1 MKGFFKYLLAST
13 LGVIIAGII
22 LLMLFFGVIGTMV
35 ASQDKTV
42 KVKQNTV
49 LYIKLNKPITDRS
62 SNNPMKNFNFTSF
75 KPTNGLGLDAIL
87 KSIEKA
93 KDDNNITGIYLDLTT
108 IPTGMASL
116 EEIRNALLDFKESG
130 KFILCYADYYNHK
143 TYYLATVA
151 DSIFLN
157 PEGTVNFVGLSSQI
171 MFYKDALEKLGV
183 KPQII
188 RHGKFKSAVEP
199 FMLDKMSNANR
210 KQIETY
216 MGSIWDNIVK
226 GISQERKI
234 NIDLLNK
241 YADELTIRNAK
252 AALETK
258 FVDGLKYKDE
268 IFAELRNKTHR
279 EANEDIE
286 SISLAKYI
294 KVPKK
299 QKTNTFAKDKI
310 AVIYAMGSV
319 VMGEGEEGNIG
330 SDRISTAIRKAR
342 KDSSIKAIV
351 FRVNSGGGSA
361 LASEVIWREVKLA
374 QEVKPVIASL
384 GDVAASGGYYIV
396 SPADKIIASPNTI
409 TGSIGVFGML
419 MNSKSLFNDKLGIN
433 IEVVKTNKH
442 SDIGSM
448 FRKLTTEEKASIQYG
463 VEDIYKTFITHVAEG
478 RNMTKEAVDSIGQGR
493 VWSGANAIKIGLID
507 EFGGLQK
514 AIEIAAE
521 TAHLDNYRTVSL
533 PELKD
538 PFQQIIEKFQGNI
551 EASIIQKNLG
561 KEYIYYK
568 ELQEIKNMKGIQAK
582 IPYRI
587 DIY

>member
-1 MKGFFKYLLAST
+1 MKGFFKNLLAST
-13 LGVIIAGII
+13 LGVILASII
-22 LLMLFFGVIGTMV
+22 LLLIFFGAIGAMI
-35 ASQDKTV
+35 ASQDKPV
-42 KVKQNTV
+42 KVEENSI
-49 LYIKLNKPITDRS
+49 LHIELNQPIADRN
-62 SNNPMKNFNFTSF
+62 SNNPMKNFNFSSF
-75 KPTNGLGLDAIL
+75 KPSNELGLDAIL
-87 KSIEKA
+87 ENIEKA
-93 KDDNNITGIYLDLTT
+93 KDDKNITGIYLDFTS
-108 IPTGMASL
+108 IPAGMASL

-130 KFILCYADYYNHK
+130 KFILSFADSYSHK

-157 PEGTVNFVGLSSQI
+157 PEGAVNFIGLRSEV
-171 MFYKDALEKLGV
+171 MFYKNALEKLGV
-183 KPQII
+183 EPQII

-199 FMLDKMSNANR
+199 FMLDKMSAANR

-226 GISQERKI
+226 GISQERGI
-234 NIDLLNK
+234 NITQLNK
-241 YADELTIRNAK
+241 YADNLTIKNAK
-252 AALETK
+252 AALDAK
-258 FVDGLKYKDE
+258 FIDGIKYKDE
-268 IFAELRNKTHR
+268 LLAELRIKTNTEVDEEI
-279 EANEDIE
+279 EAIN
-286 SISLAKYI
+286 LAKYI
-294 KVPKK
+294 KAPKDRK
-299 QKTNTFAKDKI
+299 SKKFAKDKI
-310 AVIYAMGSV
+310 AVIYAMGNV
-319 VMGEGEEGNIG
+319 IMGEGEEGNIG
-330 SDRISTAIRKAR
+330 SDRISAAIRKAR

-396 SPADKIIASPNTI
+396 APAEKIIASPNTI

-442 SDIGSM
+442 SDIGSL
-448 FRKLTTEEKASIQYG
+448 FRKLTAEERASIQSG

-478 RNMTKEAVDSIGQGR
+478 RNMTTEAVDKIGQGR
-493 VWSGANAIKIGLID
+493 VWSGVNAIEIGLID

-514 AIEIAAE
+514 AIDIAAE
-521 TAHLDNYRTVSL
+521 TAELENYRTVSL

-538 PFQQIIEKFQGNI
+538 PFQQIIEELQGNI
-551 EASIIQKNLG
+551 EASIIHKNLG

-568 ELQEIKNMKGIQAK
+568 ELQEIRNMKGIQAR
-582 IPYRI
+582 IPYRV

>member
-22 LLMLFFGVIGTMV
+22 LLMIFFGAIGAMV
-35 ASQDKTV
+35 ASQDKPV
-42 KVKQNTV
+42 KVNQNTV
-49 LYIKLNKPITDRS
+49 LHIELNQPIADRN
-62 SNNPMKNFNFTSF
+62 SNNPMKNFNFSSF
-75 KPTNGLGLDAIL
+75 KPSAELGLDAIL
-87 KSIEKA
+87 KNIEKA
-93 KDDNNITGIYLDLTT
+93 KYDNNITGIYLDLTT
-108 IPTGMASL
+108 IPTGIASL

-130 KFILCYADYYNHK
+130 KFILSYADYYDHK

-157 PEGTVNFVGLSSQI
+157 PEGAINFVGLSSQI

-183 KPQII
+183 EPQII

-199 FMLDKMSNANR
+199 FMLNKMSEANR

-216 MGSIWDNIVK
+216 MGSIWDNMIK
-226 GISQERKI
+226 GISQER
-234 NIDLLNK
+234 NIDIANLNK

-268 IFAELRNKTHR
+268 IFAELRIKTHR
-279 EANEDIE
+279 EVGDDIE
-286 SISLAKYI
+286 SISLSKYI
-294 KVPKK
+294 KAPKK
-299 QKTNTFAKDKI
+299 IKTKTFAKDKI
-310 AVIYAMGSV
+310 AIIYAMGNV
-319 VMGEGEEGNIG
+319 IMGKGEEGNIG
-330 SDRISTAIRKAR
+330 SDRISAAIREAR
-342 KDSSIKAIV
+342 KDSSVKAIV

-396 SPADKIIASPNTI
+396 SPAEKIIASPNTI

-448 FRKLTTEEKASIQYG
+448 FRKLTAEEKASIQYG
-463 VEDIYKTFITHVAEG
+463 VEDIYNTFITHVAEG

-538 PFQQIIEKFQGNI
+538 PFQQIIEEFQGNI
-551 EASIIQKNLG
+551 EASIISKNLG
-561 KEYIYYK
+561 TEYIYYK
-568 ELQEIKNMKGIQAK
+568 EFQEIKNMQGIQAR
-582 IPYRI
+582 IPYKI